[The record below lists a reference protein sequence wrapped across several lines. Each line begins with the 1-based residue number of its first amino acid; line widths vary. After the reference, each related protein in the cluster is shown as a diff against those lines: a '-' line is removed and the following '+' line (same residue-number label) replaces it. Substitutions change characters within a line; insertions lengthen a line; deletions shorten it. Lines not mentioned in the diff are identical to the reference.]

1 MEICRCPKIRFDVR
15 SADLSM
21 EHAIL
26 AFIKGDSEP
35 KNTQKDDT
43 VFLKY

>member
-1 MEICRCPKIRFDVR
+1 
-15 SADLSM
+15 M